1 VATAT
6 DEELTRSYTFLIKEL
21 TDWYGHYVDKINLS
35 MLKADESINQLETEI
50 ESLKLRSKELFNNI
64 IKATKAT
71 DLQVELQEL
80 QKAKDDLDELKILLE
95 KSLSREEIEKMI
107 KTIIG
112 DEKLMDES
120 KREKLITDVDEEI
133 KYQGIRGDWSVAE
146 YVIFKEKEKEIIKEI
161 KNLHEMINSLEHLS
175 DDLASI
181 TDEISKLF

>member
-1 VATAT
+1 
-6 DEELTRSYTFLIKEL
+6 
-21 TDWYGHYVDKINLS
+21 
-35 MLKADESINQLETEI
+35 
-50 ESLKLRSKELFNNI
+50 
-64 IKATKAT
+64 
-71 DLQVELQEL
+71 
-80 QKAKDDLDELKILLE
+80 
-95 KSLSREEIEKMI
+95 MI